1 MLTLIILAVGLV
13 VVIGGILGLRLHA
26 FVALILAGMLVALL
40 SPAGLVT
47 RSVMMEA
54 AVRNVEFDF
63 ERRLV
68 RTAVPLSD
76 PGSMLVAVDAEP
88 GQALQMMGRLT
99 ESVALSEWPQS
110 QSQSQSQLESEQL
123 PSSEVASSA
132 DAATIAEQQ
141 GQASQP
147 SVYEFVVAE
156 DAPAVPIEKP
166 LLLIPAE
173 DFAAAKSLGEQ
184 SFMTR
189 LTTAL
194 GSYCGNLAILIV
206 AASIIGRC
214 LLDSGAADCIVRSTL
229 NVVGEKNAPAAF
241 VVSGFTLSIP
251 VFFDTVFYLMIPLGQ
266 ALRRRTGRNYLLY
279 VLSIVAGGTMA
290 HSLVPP
296 TPGPLFIA
304 EAFGVSLAA
313 MIVGGTLVGLFSAS
327 VGMLYAVWV
336 NHKFELQLP
345 SDSDPESSP
354 AVENPIGASTEN
366 SAREPH
372 LLVALIPIL
381 LPVLMISAGALI
393 TGVGSG
399 DAALFTLAGVTIP
412 AGLAHALQVLAEKNL
427 ALLIS
432 AMVAVLMLIR
442 TKRPGKEALAKALQE
457 AVSSAGTII
466 LVTAAGGAFG
476 RMMRQ
481 ASVAELLQSLPETSP
496 VMLVV
501 AAFLVTTAVR
511 TAQGSATV
519 AMMTSAGIFS
529 GLVVSGAAGVD
540 PLYVALAV
548 GCGSKPI
555 AWMNDSGFWVITRM
569 SGMTEREGL
578 IYVTP
583 MTALA
588 GVAGLAAVI
597 VGVVFFP

>member
-1 MLTLIILAVGLV
+1 MLTLIILAVGLII
-13 VVIGGILGLRLHA
+13 VIGGILGLRLHA

-40 SPAGLVT
+40 SPSGLVS

-54 AVRNVEFDF
+54 AVRNVEFDVQ
-63 ERRLV
+63 RQLV

-76 PGSMLVAVDAEP
+76 PGSMLLVADMEP
-88 GQALQMMGRLT
+88 GQALQMVGRLA
-99 ESVALSEWPQS
+99 ESVSLSEWQ
-110 QSQSQSQLESEQL
+110 QTEAETAQ
-123 PSSEVASSA
+123 VASSSA
-132 DAATIAEQQ
+132 VLSSDTDSGSNPQRATL
-141 GQASQP
+141 QP
-147 SVYEFVVAE
+147 SVYDFVVAE
-156 DAPAVPIEKP
+156 GSSAVPVGKP
-166 LLLIPAE
+166 LLLIPAK
-173 DFAAAKSLGEQ
+173 DFAAANSLGEQ

-189 LTTAL
+189 LTNAL

-229 NVVGEKNAPAAF
+229 KVVGEKNAPAAF

-313 MIVGGTLVGLFSAS
+313 MIVGGTVVGLFSAS
-327 VGMLYAVWV
+327 VGMLYAVWL
-336 NHKFELQLP
+336 NRRFELQLP
-345 SDSDPESSP
+345 ADSDPVPTS
-354 AVENPIGASTEN
+354 AGASPMQDHQIAPSTN
-366 SAREPH
+366 NAASEPH

-393 TGVGSG
+393 TKSGSG
-399 DAALFTLAGVTIP
+399 EAVQFHLAGIAVP
-412 AGLAHALQVLAEKNL
+412 AQLAQVLQVLAEKNL

-432 AMVAVLMLIR
+432 AMVAVLMLVR
-442 TKRPGKEALAKALQE
+442 TKRPGKEALAKSLQE
-457 AVSSAGTII
+457 AVTSAGTII

-481 ASVAELLQSLPETSP
+481 ASVAELLQGLPETSP

-519 AMMTSAGIFS
+519 AMMTSAGIFG

-578 IYVTP
+578 TYVTP

-588 GVAGLAAVI
+588 GLSGLAAVI
-597 VGVVFFP
+597 VGVIFFP